1 MGFPGGGL
9 GVTFDGTGQIVVADD
24 WVIVHTGLVGDYLGV
39 HAVMLSSWGGKVL
52 IRL

>member
-24 WVIVHTGLVGDYLGV
+24 WVIVHTGLVDDYLGV

-52 IRL
+52 ILL